1 MSPGSSSSSG
11 AAVSGSTRG
20 VGAGSGGA
28 NSGGGRGRASDSR
41 ERPRSSSEGGLCEGK
56 TPPSSGG
63 PHSRGGAG
71 PSPPRAM
78 AGGEP
83 RTAPIPRGDDDDCN
97 DSNFLV
103 FTGNLF
109 LPNFTAPSAWSLQ
122 RVVERRSMRWRE
134 GERGRV
140 CRVSAV
146 QSSEQRDK
154 EKKKKMMTSRGSLFS
169 FFLSPLF
176 SFLSFSEP
184 ALSLSSNKRRM
195 FWFGKV
201 SQSRALSLSLSL
213 SLMRL

>member
-83 RTAPIPRGDDDDCN
+83 RTAPIPRGDDDCN

-146 QSSEQRDK
+146 QSSEQRDQRK
-154 EKKKKMMTSRGSLFS
+154 EEENDDESRFT
-169 FFLSPLF
+169 FFF
-176 SFLSFSEP
+176 
-184 ALSLSSNKRRM
+184 LSLSSFFLPFFLRTRPFSLFKQTENVLVRQ
-195 FWFGKV
+195 GESV
-201 SQSRALSLSLSL
+201 ACSLSLSL
-213 SLMRL
+213 SLMHL

>member
-83 RTAPIPRGDDDDCN
+83 RTAPIPRGDDDCN

-140 CRVSAV
+140 FRVSAV
-146 QSSEQRDK
+146 QSSEQRDQRK
-154 EKKKKMMTSRGSLFS
+154 EEENDDETRST
-169 FFLSPLF
+169 FFFLSLSPLF

-213 SLMRL
+213 